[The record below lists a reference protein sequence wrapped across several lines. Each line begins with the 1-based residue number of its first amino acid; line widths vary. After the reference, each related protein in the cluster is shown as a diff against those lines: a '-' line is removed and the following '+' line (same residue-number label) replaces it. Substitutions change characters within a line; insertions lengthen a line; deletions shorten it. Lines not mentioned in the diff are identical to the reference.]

1 MRGFK
6 ITLREVSK
14 VLQSLDVRKSVGP
27 DGVSPRVLKHC
38 ARQLA
43 HPLTRLFQK
52 VGKSGEF
59 PRSWKV
65 ARVTP
70 VYKKKDASLPGNY
83 RPISVLPTLATTFE
97 HVLMKQLSTFLFRHI
112 PSSQF
117 GFLPGTG
124 TVDVGVILANKI
136 SLALEARK
144 DVWLVA
150 LDFKGAFDKVWW
162 VLLAHLWAVGV
173 RSKAF
178 KLMQSYLSDQAL
190 FVVANGDS
198 SSHI

>member
-1 MRGFK
+1 IDPLIRGFK
-6 ITLREVSK
+6 ITLRKVSK

-27 DGVSPRVLKHC
+27 DGVSPRALKHC

-70 VYKKKDASLPGNY
+70 VYKKKDASLPENY

-97 HVLMKQLSTFLFRHI
+97 RVLMKQLSSFLFGHI
-112 PSSQF
+112 PPNQF

-124 TVDVGVILANKI
+124 TVDVSVILADRI

-144 DVWLVA
+144 DMRLVA

-162 VLLAHLWAVGV
+162 RGLLAHLWAVGV

-178 KLMQSYLSDQAL
+178 KLMQSYLSDR
-190 FVVANGDS
+190 
-198 SSHI
+198 